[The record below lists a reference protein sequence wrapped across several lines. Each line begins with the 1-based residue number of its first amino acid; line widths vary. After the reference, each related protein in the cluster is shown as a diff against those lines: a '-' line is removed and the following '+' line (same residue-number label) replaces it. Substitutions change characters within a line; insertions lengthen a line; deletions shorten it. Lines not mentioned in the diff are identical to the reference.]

1 MISKKLFLGLSSIF
15 LSGVLHAAAEDN
27 VKLLPVDIDLQ
38 DKARL
43 QRGAKMYMN
52 YCSGCHSLK
61 YMRYNRMA
69 HDLGLTTF
77 DGELDSDLLIN
88 NLIFTRAPI
97 YDPIRIS
104 MPPADAQEWFGKVP
118 PDLSLSARQRG
129 ASWLYTYLKGFY
141 VDKTRPFGA
150 NNILIPGV
158 AMPNVLEP
166 LAGRVVAI
174 ENKDEAG
181 YLFLSH
187 LLLSEPGE
195 MTQPEFDSAVTDL
208 VNFLVYVGEPA
219 KLVRYRAGGF
229 VIAFLFIFLLVVYRL
244 KKTYWE
250 KIDH

>member
-1 MISKKLFLGLSSIF
+1 MIRKKLFLGLSSLLLAGI
-15 LSGVLHAAAEDN
+15 LHAAAEDN
-27 VKLLPVDIDLQ
+27 VKLLPVDVDVQ
-38 DKARL
+38 DRPRL
-43 QRGAKMYMN
+43 QRGAKMFMN

-77 DGELDSDLLIN
+77 DGEIDTDLLVS

-104 MPPADAQEWFGKVP
+104 MPAQDAQQWFGKVP
-118 PDLSLSARQRG
+118 PDLSLSARERG
-129 ASWLYTYLKGFY
+129 PSWLYTYLKGFY

-166 LAGRVVAI
+166 LAGKMVAV
-174 ENKDEAG
+174 ENKDAEG
-181 YLFLSH
+181 NVFLSH
-187 LLLSEPGE
+187 LLLAEPGE
-195 MTQPEFDSAVTDL
+195 MTSQEFDSAVTDL

-219 KLVRYRAGGF
+219 KLVRYRAGGV
-229 VIAFLFIFLLVVYRL
+229 VIAFLLIFLFVVYRL
-244 KKTYWE
+244 KKSYWE
-250 KIDH
+250 KIGH